1 MIKTFGHVESFYY
14 LTSGLK
20 RRREDR
26 HRLFKNGHE
35 KTCHQSVTRPKQTK
49 QHKDYEQQLALTY
62 WTQTND
68 PYVKR
73 SALSTELMRRKKVV

>member
-62 WTQTND
+62 WT
-68 PYVKR
+68 
-73 SALSTELMRRKKVV
+73 

>member
-35 KTCHQSVTRPKQTK
+35 KNVPPIGDTF
-49 QHKDYEQQLALTY
+49 
-62 WTQTND
+62 QTN
-68 PYVKR
+68 
-73 SALSTELMRRKKVV
+73 